1 MVVKVKGLII
11 RRDCPTV
18 QYTPMRDSPSMQY
31 TSQRNPKKSNL
42 VIVCATAPCTL
53 HSASDGLP
61 LADRLWMETL
71 GGPNEKPVR
80 SSVTD

>member
-1 MVVKVKGLII
+1 MDPDADRAPFVTFSALVVQFFLRENGNLPQTLW
-11 RRDCPTV
+11 RPAPNATV
-18 QYTPMRDSPSMQY
+18 
-31 TSQRNPKKSNL
+31 
-42 VIVCATAPCTL
+42 PCTL